1 MDYVPIQI
9 TGERL
14 TALEIWDSDL
24 SGTDNEMERCTHVDG
39 VQLGSED
46 SLARRVEHERLLRN
60 WSPAGLA
67 RLVTK
72 AGAPM
77 NQSAIW
83 KIENGNPRRKITVD
97 EALAFAAVFEVPLE
111 ELLLPVELAEEKEL
125 RRLLEQW
132 RARWQAVAEAQ
143 RDLED
148 AEDALAEHL
157 AQHPDHAGVA
167 LDILGEDFGPSPE
180 ALIDQINKA
189 AT

>member
-1 MDYVPIQI
+1 VNP
-9 TGERL
+9 
-14 TALEIWDSDL
+14 
-24 SGTDNEMERCTHVDG
+24 VDG

-46 SLARRVEHERLLRN
+46 GLARRVEHERMRRN

-83 KIENGNPRRKITVD
+83 KIENGTPRRKITVD

-111 ELLLPVELAEEKEL
+111 ELLLPVELVEEQEL
-125 RRLLEQW
+125 RRLLE
-132 RARWQAVAEAQ
+132 ARHERWLAVAQAESELEAAEAAL
-143 RDLED
+143 DKYLES
-148 AEDALAEHL
+148 
-157 AQHPDHAGVA
+157 HPEQLGVA
-167 LDILGEDFGPSPE
+167 LDIQGANRSTPLPDS
-180 ALIDQINKA
+180 LIDQINKQ